1 MKTTVR
7 WLVVAFSALMALA
20 LMMGGCPSPTLST
33 IEVTPAAVTIAAG
46 HSQQYKAT
54 GKYSDS
60 TTKDLTTEVAWSSSD
75 AAVATIDASKG
86 LAAAVAN
93 GAATISASLDDNG
106 TKVTGKA
113 ALTVAETGKLMSIAV
128 TPANPQLAK
137 GTSQELVATG
147 TYEKG
152 ATNDITSQVAWL
164 SSDTKILTVVGGLMT
179 AVEVGKVT
187 VSASLEGVT
196 GKTDVT
202 VTPAV
207 LMSIQVTSPDAW
219 VAKGLPE
226 QFTATGIFDDDTK
239 QDLTKQVVWA
249 SSTPNVTIA
258 AGGIA
263 TAAAE
268 GPATVSATMMGI
280 TGSLDFWVTSA
291 QLTTVVVTPFSP
303 SIAKGTK
310 IAFSAT
316 GILTDNTY
324 KNLTPFVEWASSD
337 KGVATI
343 SGVLMY
349 QGVAT
354 AVDAGTTSISATY
367 KGITGAATL
376 TVTPA
381 TIAKLNL
388 VPLNPILPKGTTK
401 SFVAIA
407 TFSDGSAQ
415 DLTAFA
421 TWGSSDPTVAA
432 VSNVGWS
439 HGVATA
445 LAIGTT
451 TITASVSGKSDS
463 TTLTVSPA
471 TLDSIELTPA
481 FASIAK
487 GTSTGFNAIGVY
499 SDHTTAY
506 LTFQVTWSSSDPG
519 VAVISNA
526 LGTTGVATG
535 VGTGTATIKAAY
547 GGVTGATTLTVTS
560 ATLKSITVTPPNPT
574 IAKGTQIWL
583 KATGVYSDQSTQDLT
598 HWVAWTSSDAS
609 VAVSNAFET
618 HGLCFGQVVGSSKV
632 TATFFGG
639 TSGATTVT
647 VTPATLSALA
657 IAPSAVS
664 IAKGTTVW
672 LKAMGT
678 YSDGAIQE
686 LSGLASW
693 SSSDPSV
700 SVSNALFTQ
709 GLASGD
715 GQGSA
720 TITASVGG
728 KTATATVTVTAATLS
743 SIALSP
749 PNPTIAK
756 GTAIRFTATATY
768 SDSTTQD
775 ISAAA
780 TWSSSDETM
789 VIVSNA
795 AGANGLATAVA
806 PGSSLITANFG
817 GKSGSTILSVTS
829 ATLASIAVTP
839 PNPSVAKNATR
850 QFIATG
856 TFTDSKTQD
865 ISLLVTWSSS
875 DESKAIIS
883 NAFGSQGLAT
893 GVAAGTSTISAALG
907 GKSGGTQL
915 TVTP

>member
-1 MKTTVR
+1 MKPTLR
-7 WLVVAFSALMALA
+7 LLILAFGALVALA
-20 LMMGGCPSPTLST
+20 VMMGGCPSTPTLSA
-33 IEVTPAAVTIAAG
+33 IEVTPAAMTIAKGAT
-46 HSQQYKAT
+46 QQYKAT
-54 GKYSDS
+54 GKYSDD
-60 TTKDLTTEVAWSSSD
+60 TTKDVTTDVTWSSSD
-75 AAVATIDASKG
+75 VAVATVDEKG

-106 TKVTGKA
+106 TKINGKA
-113 ALTVAETGKLMSIAV
+113 NLTVADTGKLIRIDV
-128 TPANPQLAK
+128 TPANPSLAK
-137 GTSQELVATG
+137 GTSMELVATG
-147 TYEKG
+147 TYED
-152 ATNDITSQVAWL
+152 ATTKDVTSQVAWS
-164 SSDTKILTVVGGLMT
+164 SSDDKLLTIAGGLAT
-179 AVEVGKVT
+179 AVAPGGATVT
-187 VSASLEGVT
+187 AELEGVKGT
-196 GKTDVT
+196 TLVT
-202 VTPAV
+202 VTDV
-207 LMSIQVTSPDAW
+207 SLMSIQVTSPDAW

-226 QFTATGIFDDDTK
+226 QFTATGIFDDESK
-239 QDLTKQVVWA
+239 QDVTKQVVWA

-258 AGGIA
+258 AGGLGNG
-263 TAAAE
+263 AAE
-268 GPATVSATMMGI
+268 GPATVSATLMGI
-280 TGSLDFWVTSA
+280 TGSMNFWVTSA
-291 QLTTVVVTPFSP
+291 QLSAVVVTPFSP

-324 KNLTPFVEWASSD
+324 KNLTPFAEWASSD

-354 AVDAGTTSISATY
+354 AVDVGTTSVSATY
-367 KGITGAATL
+367 KGISGATTL
-376 TVTPA
+376 NVTPA

-388 VPLNPILPKGTTK
+388 VPLNPTLPKGTTEN
-401 SFVAIA
+401 FAAIA

-421 TWGSSDPTVAA
+421 TWGSSDATVAI
-432 VSNVGWS
+432 VSNVAWS

-445 LAIGTT
+445 LALGTT

-471 TLDSIELTPA
+471 TLGAIELTPA

-487 GTSTGFNAIGVY
+487 GTSVGFNAIGVY
-499 SDHTTAY
+499 SDHTTQN
-506 LTFQVTWSSSDPG
+506 LTMLVTWSSSDPS

-526 LGTTGVATG
+526 LGTPGVATA
-535 VGTGTATIKAAY
+535 VDMGTATIKAAF
-547 GGVTGATTLTVTS
+547 GGVTGATILTVTS
-560 ATLKSITVTPPNPT
+560 ATLKSIAVTPPNPS

-583 KATGVYSDQSTQDLT
+583 KATGLYSDQSTQDLT

-618 HGLCFGQVVGSSKV
+618 HGLCFGQVVGSSTV
-632 TATFFGG
+632 TATFLGG
-639 TSGATTVT
+639 KSGATTVT
-647 VTPATLSALA
+647 VTSAALDSLA
-657 IAPSAVS
+657 VAPNVVS

-678 YSDGAIQE
+678 YSDGAIQD

-693 SSSDPSV
+693 SSSDPSAV
-700 SVSNALFTQ
+700 SVSNALWSP
-709 GLASGD
+709 GLATGVA
-715 GQGSA
+715 QGSA
-720 TITASVGG
+720 TISVSVGG
-728 KTATATVTVTAATLS
+728 KTATSTVTVTAASLS

-756 GTAIRFTATATY
+756 GTAIRFMAIATY

-795 AGANGLATAVA
+795 AESNGLATAVS
-806 PGSSLITANFG
+806 PGSSIISANFG
-817 GKSGSTILSVTS
+817 GKSGSTILLVTA
-829 ATLASIAVTP
+829 ATLSSIAVTP

-850 QFIATG
+850 QFVATG
-856 TFTDSKTQD
+856 TFTDNSVQD
-865 ISLLVTWSSS
+865 LTLLVTWSSS
-875 DESKAIIS
+875 NESAAIIS
-883 NAFGSQGLAT
+883 NALGSKGLAT
-893 GVAAGTSTISAALG
+893 GVAAGTSTISAALT

-915 TVTP
+915 TVP